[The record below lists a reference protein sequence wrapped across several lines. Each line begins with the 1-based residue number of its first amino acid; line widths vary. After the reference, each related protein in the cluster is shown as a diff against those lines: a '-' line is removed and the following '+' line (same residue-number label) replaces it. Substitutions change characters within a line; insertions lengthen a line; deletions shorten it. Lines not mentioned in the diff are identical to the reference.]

1 MGMRKRTASAVLM
14 AGLALSFGVAA
25 CGDEE
30 DDGDG
35 EATATSVA
43 AATTEPAA
51 TEPASEPAS
60 EPAEA
65 ESSAAEESAPETT
78 AAEEASATTEAEAG
92 QEGWAD
98 ASNPLLGPM
107 PTDEVTLTVW
117 DTAYVPA
124 NPAGIEAWDEIDG
137 NFMEKYP
144 NVTIDHAGFPFDG
157 YWPDK
162 IQAALA
168 AKEGPDVANMYIN
181 PPFFPGLWPLNG
193 LLSEEQ
199 RSTMQLLADWERQ
212 DPALH
217 ELPYTTYGYVWLY
230 NKFMFQQAGLDPE
243 APPETWRTCWRRATP
258 SRQPASPPS
267 GPSRRLSRPVA
278 GQLRLRKPALLA

>member
-1 MGMRKRTASAVLM
+1 M

-25 CGDEE
+25 CGDEG

-51 TEPASEPAS
+51 SEPAAEAAS

-92 QEGWAD
+92 QDGWAD

-117 DTAYVPA
+117 TPRTSR
-124 NPAGIEAWDEIDG
+124 P
-137 NFMEKYP
+137 
-144 NVTIDHAGFPFDG
+144 T
-157 YWPDK
+157 
-162 IQAALA
+162 
-168 AKEGPDVANMYIN
+168 
-181 PPFFPGLWPLNG
+181 PPVSRRGT
-193 LLSEEQ
+193 
-199 RSTMQLLADWERQ
+199 RSTA
-212 DPALH
+212 
-217 ELPYTTYGYVWLY
+217 TS
-230 NKFMFQQAGLDPE
+230 
-243 APPETWRTCWRRATP
+243 WRSTRT
-258 SRQPASPPS
+258 
-267 GPSRRLSRPVA
+267 
-278 GQLRLRKPALLA
+278 